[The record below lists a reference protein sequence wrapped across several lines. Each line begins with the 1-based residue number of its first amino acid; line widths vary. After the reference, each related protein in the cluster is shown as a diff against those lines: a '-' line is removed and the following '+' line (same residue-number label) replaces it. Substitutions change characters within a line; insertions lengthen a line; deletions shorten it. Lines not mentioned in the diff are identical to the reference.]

1 MNQTEPEKTE
11 FDAPNKRSLFKLFA
25 WAQGAAFA
33 GTAVDFIVTIFFTE
47 VFHIWYVV
55 STALGSLAGAITNF
69 LLGRYYVFQSTERKI
84 TQQAF
89 RYAIVSLGSLILNTG
104 GVWLL
109 TEFIHRQLRDGE
121 GHDQDYIVAKVI
133 VAVLVA
139 VFYNFILQ
147 KNYVYKKPDNTDN
160 YK

>member
-1 MNQTEPEKTE
+1 MNQSEPKKTAS
-11 FDAPNKRSLFKLFA
+11 DSSDKRSLFKLFA

-55 STALGSLAGAITNF
+55 STALGSLTGAITNF
-69 LLGRYYVFQSTERKI
+69 LLGRYYVFQSTERNI
-84 TQQAF
+84 SHQAY
-89 RYAIVSLGSLILNTG
+89 RYAIVSLGSLILNTA

-109 TEFIHRQLRDGE
+109 TEFIHNTLRHGE

-147 KNYVYKKPDNTDN
+147 KNYVYKQPEEVDK
-160 YK
+160 